1 MNCARGV
8 DRLTGIVTERRYARR
23 RILGLRYIPHM
34 DVEPE
39 PNAKLKCFVV
49 STIGESGSKGREDAD
64 MVLEFLIKPAL
75 GGKYEV
81 LRGDEDSNP
90 GAITPQIVESIL
102 EADLVIADLSGFNPN
117 VYYEVAIAHGYDKPT
132 VHVQIASE
140 KPAFD
145 LKDMRLVRYDLTNP
159 RKLAAAVETLAKS
172 AAFAS
177 EYPAKVK
184 TPLSGAKQFLQIEG
198 SGDPVAQSNL
208 EIIDQVRSL
217 RTEVRRALRPA
228 PAQSRSAD
236 IRSLRTIINRS
247 NKRGALAIGDLREMI
262 TQATS
267 PEFDEWLKRLA
278 AALTGEDEDEALTEL
293 LFDAELMAT
302 PDPPDED

>member
-1 MNCARGV
+1 
-8 DRLTGIVTERRYARR
+8 
-23 RILGLRYIPHM
+23 M

-75 GGKYEV
+75 GDKYEV
-81 LRGDEDSNP
+81 IRGDEDSNP

-102 EADLVIADLSGFNPN
+102 DADLVIADLSGFNPN
-117 VYYEVAIAHGYDKPT
+117 VYYEVAIAHGYEKPT

-145 LKDMRLVRYDLTNP
+145 LKDLRLVRYDLTNP
-159 RKLAAAVETLAKS
+159 RKLLAAVETLEKY

-177 EYPAKVK
+177 EHPTKVQ
-184 TPLSGAKQFLQIEG
+184 TPLSGAKQFLQIEE

-217 RTEVRRALRPA
+217 RTEVRRALRPV
-228 PAQSRSAD
+228 QVENRSAD
-236 IRSLRTIINRS
+236 IRSLRAIINRS
-247 NKRGALAIGDLREMI
+247 NKRGSLEIGDLRETI

-267 PEFDEWLKRLA
+267 TEFDNWVKRVA
-278 AALTGEDEDEALTEL
+278 GDLTGEEDDEGLVEL
-293 LFDAELMAT
+293 LFDAELLAMRDT
-302 PDPPDED
+302 PDEH